1 MPGCR
6 ISACGPGAQEGTAEP
21 GSPPPPPREPLSSPQ
36 PPPSTPTLT
45 PTPAQASPLP
55 EAVPESAGSAEGQE
69 LQRWRQGASGG
80 SGGTGPAGGAGDGPS
95 KVAAAAAGSG
105 GRALELAEARRR
117 LLEVEG
123 RRRLVSELESRVLQ
137 LHRVFLAA
145 ELRLAH
151 RAESLGRLSGGVAQA
166 ELYLAAHGSRLK
178 KGSRRGRRG
187 RPPALLAS
195 ALGLGGC
202 VPWGAGRLRRGHG
215 PEPDSPFRRSPPRG
229 PASPQR

>member
-6 ISACGPGAQEGTAEP
+6 ISACGPGAQEGAAEP
-21 GSPPPPPREPLSSPQ
+21 GSPPPPLREPLSSPQ
-36 PPPSTPTLT
+36 PPPPTPTFT
-45 PTPAQASPLP
+45 PTPAQASPQ
-55 EAVPESAGSAEGQE
+55 ASAGSAEGKE
-69 LQRWRQGASGG
+69 LQRWRQGANEGA
-80 SGGTGPAGGAGDGPS
+80 GGTGPAGGAGGGPG
-95 KVAAAAAGSG
+95 AAAAGAG

-151 RAESLGRLSGGVAQA
+151 RAESLGRLGGGVAQA

-178 KGSRRGRRG
+178 KVSRRGRRG

-195 ALGLGGC
+195 ALGLGSC
-202 VPWGAGRLRRGHG
+202 MPWGTGRLRRGHG
-215 PEPDSPFRRSPPRG
+215 PEPESPFRRSPPRG

>member
-21 GSPPPPPREPLSSPQ
+21 GSPPPPPPRELVSSPQ
-36 PPPSTPTLT
+36 PPPPSPTLT
-45 PTPAQASPLP
+45 PTPASVSAPSDSAP
-55 EAVPESAGSAEGQE
+55 VWAGSAEGQE
-69 LQRWRQGASGG
+69 LQRWRQGANGG
-80 SGGTGPAGGAGDGPS
+80 AGATAPAGGA
-95 KVAAAAAGSG
+95 AAGAAG

-178 KGSRRGRRG
+178 KGPRRGRRG

>member
-6 ISACGPGAQEGTAEP
+6 ISACGPGTQEGAAEP
-21 GSPPPPPREPLSSPQ
+21 GSPPPPPREPLQSLQ
-36 PPPSTPTLT
+36 PPPPTPTLT
-45 PTPAQASPLP
+45 RTQTPTQASPLP
-55 EAVPESAGSAEGQE
+55 EVVPTSAGSEEGQE
-69 LQRWRQGASGG
+69 LQRWRRDANEGP
-80 SGGTGPAGGAGDGPS
+80 GGTGPAGGAGGGPG
-95 KVAAAAAGSG
+95 AAAAGAG

-151 RAESLGRLSGGVAQA
+151 RAESLGRLGGGVAQA

-195 ALGLGGC
+195 ALGLGSC
-202 VPWGAGRLRRGHG
+202 VPWGTGRLRRGHG

>member
-21 GSPPPPPREPLSSPQ
+21 GSPPPPPREPLPSPQ
-36 PPPSTPTLT
+36 PPPPTPTST
-45 PTPAQASPLP
+45 GTPAPASPLTETAP
-55 EAVPESAGSAEGQE
+55 ASAGSAEGQE
-69 LQRWRQGASGG
+69 LQRWRQGPSGG
-80 SGGTGPAGGAGDGPS
+80 AGGTGPGSGAGA
-95 KVAAAAAGSG
+95 AAAAAGAG

-151 RAESLGRLSGGVAQA
+151 RAESLGRLGGGVAQA
-166 ELYLAAHGSRLK
+166 ELYLAAHGARLK
-178 KGSRRGRRG
+178 KGQRRGRRA

>member
-6 ISACGPGAQEGTAEP
+6 ISACGPGPQEGAAEP
-21 GSPPPPPREPLSSPQ
+21 GSPSPPPREPLPSPPPPPPAPILTRTQTSTQASPQ
-36 PPPSTPTLT
+36 P
-45 PTPAQASPLP
+45 
-55 EAVPESAGSAEGQE
+55 EAALASAGSAKGQE
-69 LQRWRQGASGG
+69 LQRWGQSANEGPGG
-80 SGGTGPAGGAGDGPS
+80 SGPTGGAGGGPG
-95 KVAAAAAGSG
+95 AAAAGTG

-137 LHRVFLAA
+137 LHCVFLAA

-151 RAESLGRLSGGVAQA
+151 RAESLSRLGGGVAQA
-166 ELYLAAHGSRLK
+166 ELYLAAHGSRVK
-178 KGSRRGRRG
+178 KGSRRSRRG

-195 ALGLGGC
+195 ALGLGSC
-202 VPWGAGRLRRGHG
+202 VPWGTGRLRRGRG

>member
-6 ISACGPGAQEGTAEP
+6 ISACGPGAQEGSAEP
-21 GSPPPPPREPLSSPQ
+21 GSPSPPPGERLFSPQ
-36 PPPSTPTLT
+36 PPSPTPTLT
-45 PTPAQASPLP
+45 PTPAQASPQP
-55 EAVPESAGSAEGQE
+55 EV
-69 LQRWRQGASGG
+69 
-80 SGGTGPAGGAGDGPS
+80 
-95 KVAAAAAGSG
+95 

-137 LHRVFLAA
+137 LHCVFLAA

-151 RAESLGRLSGGVAQA
+151 RAESLGRLGGGVAQA

-202 VPWGAGRLRRGHG
+202 VPWGAGRLRRGHC

>member
-6 ISACGPGAQEGTAEP
+6 ISACGPGAQDGTAEP
-21 GSPPPPPREPLSSPQ
+21 GSPPAPPREPLASPQ
-36 PPPSTPTLT
+36 PPAPTPTLT
-45 PTPAQASPLP
+45 PTPAETPRPQEAARASLG
-55 EAVPESAGSAEGQE
+55 AAEGQE
-69 LQRWRQGASGG
+69 LQRWRAGASGG
-80 SGGTGPAGGAGDGPS
+80 AGGGG
-95 KVAAAAAGSG
+95 AAGAG

-151 RAESLGRLSGGVAQA
+151 RAESLSRLGGGVAQA

-178 KGSRRGRRG
+178 KGARRGRRA

>member
-6 ISACGPGAQEGTAEP
+6 ISACGPGTQEGAAEP
-21 GSPPPPPREPLSSPQ
+21 GSSPVPPREPLPSPQ
-36 PPPSTPTLT
+36 PPPPTPTLT
-45 PTPAQASPLP
+45 PTPTPTQASPLP
-55 EAVPESAGSAEGQE
+55 QAAPASVGSVEGPE
-69 LQRWRQGASGG
+69 LQRWRQSADRGA
-80 SGGTGPAGGAGDGPS
+80 GGTGPAGGAGGGPG
-95 KVAAAAAGSG
+95 AAGAGS
-105 GRALELAEARRR
+105 RALELAEARRR

-151 RAESLGRLSGGVAQA
+151 RAESLGRLGGGVAQA

-195 ALGLGGC
+195 ALSLGSC
-202 VPWGAGRLRRGHG
+202 VPWGTGRLRRGHG